1 MASVTG
7 DAVDPLP
14 DEVGVAVVARVLLD
28 HVQVDPA
35 DIPGA
40 LAVVTVAG
48 HDIIELLA
56 GHGGARVL
64 YLLPEGLDV
73 GGRVRVIK
81 RVEVLAGLVRVVR
94 ERHVGVRRVDPEP
107 PALHLGHVPHQAEQ
121 RQAGR
126 RNRPLLELAG
136 GKARALEQQRVAMEV
151 QPSLQRLALTQDEPR
166 LGALP
171 RLPGRHH

>member
-1 MASVTG
+1 M
-7 DAVDPLP
+7 
-14 DEVGVAVVARVLLD
+14 AVVPRVLLD

-64 YLLPEGLDV
+64 YLLPEGLDA

-94 ERHVGVRRVDPEP
+94 EQQTPTQLSSDGPCRILAIAPAGSQRH
-107 PALHLGHVPHQAEQ
+107 
-121 RQAGR
+121 
-126 RNRPLLELAG
+126 
-136 GKARALEQQRVAMEV
+136 
-151 QPSLQRLALTQDEPR
+151 QPSASTHQVRPASQ
-166 LGALP
+166 
-171 RLPGRHH
+171 